1 MNGAGWFALRVAPMR
16 EFAVEEILKRRGLR
30 AFVPT
35 EIKWKR
41 SGRNKKVPH
50 DYPMLP
56 RYCFASGADPWD
68 VIRAYRERGL
78 VQGVVGF
85 DGRPAMISEAAINRL
100 ARISGG
106 AIPTRSTH
114 VHRSFTVGDKVRL
127 AYGPWNPHEI
137 VEVSKIAGET
147 GVVLMEMFGTVREVK
162 VKLDQLE
169 AA

>member
-1 MNGAGWFALRVAPMR
+1 MNGAGWFALRVGPQK

-30 AFVPT
+30 AFCPT
-35 EIKWKR
+35 ETKWKR
-41 SGRNKKVPH
+41 VGRRKTPH
-50 DYPMLP
+50 NYPMLT
-56 RYCFASGADPWD
+56 RYVFASGADPWD
-68 VIRAYRERGL
+68 IIRAYRDRGL

-85 DGRPAMISEAAINRL
+85 DGRPAMISEEAIQRL

-106 AIPTRSTH
+106 ALPTKSTSIH
-114 VHRSFTVGDKVRL
+114 KSFTAGDKVRF